1 MQDRELFLC
10 ISAILETELLEM
22 DSTKEN
28 KTTGME
34 STKESK
40 TKPKFPTKET
50 LKQDRKGQPC
60 YEEANQSLLCQQNYS
75 SNAPECAELIDLYK
89 KCRQEKV
96 SRTFHTGI
104 TETNNKQTKKKI
116 GWSAYLQKQNSE
128 RQKKIE
134 ELLNTEEEEE

>member
-1 MQDRELFLC
+1 
-10 ISAILETELLEM
+10 M

-50 LKQDRKGQPC
+50 LKPDRKGQPC

-89 KCRQEKV
+89 KCRQEK
-96 SRTFHTGI
+96 
-104 TETNNKQTKKKI
+104 I

-128 RQKKIE
+128 GQKKIE
-134 ELLNTEEEEE
+134 ELLNTEEEEEEEE